1 MYNYKDITN
10 FHNKTLKKYG
20 ITKEALKRK
29 ALLYFLLHPPGQRPN
44 CIDSCQLYKK
54 SPTIIQFT
62 CIEFRYNLYVE
73 NNDCCIWRFLPKL
86 TKGLDKSAKE

>member
-1 MYNYKDITN
+1 MYDYKDITN
-10 FHNKTLKKYG
+10 FHNKILKKYG

-29 ALLYFLLHPPGQRPN
+29 ALLYSLLHPEGERPN

-54 SPTIIQFT
+54 SQRT
-62 CIEFRYNLYVE
+62 CIEFRYNLYIE
-73 NNDCCIWRFLPKL
+73 SDKGCCIWRFLPKL